1 MFRVCVC
8 EKLYFI
14 LITMAINLSITQ
26 DRAEEAHGGIL
37 CRNQLI
43 ILFIPLLPAAVAVL
57 SQGMRISHAL
67 IYFGL

>member
-1 MFRVCVC
+1 
-8 EKLYFI
+8 
-14 LITMAINLSITQ
+14 MAINLSIAQ

-43 ILFIPLLPAAVAVL
+43 ILFIPLLPSVVTIL

-67 IYFGL
+67 IYLSL